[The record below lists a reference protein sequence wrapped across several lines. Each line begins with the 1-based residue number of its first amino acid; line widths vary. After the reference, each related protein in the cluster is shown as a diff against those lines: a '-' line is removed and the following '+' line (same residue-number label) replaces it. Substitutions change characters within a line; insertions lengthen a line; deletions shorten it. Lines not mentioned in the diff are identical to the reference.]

1 MGDRTNFCIVH
12 VQCKHGHPSCK
23 RCLAGL
29 NNKCHICRQPIGD
42 MRCRPLE
49 NVLAGMTVPCA
60 FARFGCQEGVRY
72 TERAQ
77 RHGHEAS
84 CQHAPCHC
92 PFPGCSYAGAAA
104 QLFAHIRGAHAAGSP
119 SAVSSIRCTPV
130 ALPRG
135 MPFHV
140 LLREEDS
147 RVFLLLNGGDVP
159 KGRSLSVVCV
169 AAAGEAELYTMAVS
183 GGAPGALS
191 LSASGSV
198 PRVRRWVRY
207 PTGGFLFV
215 LDTYW
220 RASGGSVSVTVH
232 VKKLPPPEL
241 EEDTTAA

>member
-1 MGDRTNFCIVH
+1 
-12 VQCKHGHPSCK
+12 
-23 RCLAGL
+23 
-29 NNKCHICRQPIGD
+29 

-104 QLFAHIRGAHAAGSP
+104 QLFAHIKGAHAAGSP

-135 MPFHV
+135 MPF
-140 LLREEDS
+140 L
-147 RVFLLLNGGDVP
+147 
-159 KGRSLSVVCV
+159 
-169 AAAGEAELYTMAVS
+169 
-183 GGAPGALS
+183 
-191 LSASGSV
+191 
-198 PRVRRWVRY
+198 
-207 PTGGFLFV
+207 
-215 LDTYW
+215 
-220 RASGGSVSVTVH
+220 
-232 VKKLPPPEL
+232 
-241 EEDTTAA
+241 